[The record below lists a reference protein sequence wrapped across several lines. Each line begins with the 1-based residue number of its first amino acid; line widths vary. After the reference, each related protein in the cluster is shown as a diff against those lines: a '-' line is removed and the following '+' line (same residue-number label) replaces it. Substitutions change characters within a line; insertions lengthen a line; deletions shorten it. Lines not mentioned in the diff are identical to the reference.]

1 VNEEELK
8 HFLSTR
14 TGRLLHIIKDYAP
27 EYWEGIKDSN
37 VNMDITI
44 SHIETVAM
52 KMQQEIEV
60 LQDEVQTLI
69 KDVEMWQER
78 VDDLCE
84 SYSYLGDE

>member
-27 EYWEGIKDSN
+27 EYWEVIKDSN

-44 SHIETVAM
+44 SHIETAVM

-84 SYSYLGDE
+84 AYSYLGDE